1 MRGAYALARALF
13 ASILFASGVFL
24 PASAHDLI
32 TTELAE
38 RYLARANADL
48 EKTRSREVPARRAEA
63 FYDLGRLVDEIRE
76 LLNRDI
82 AMHGKVQGLPSNYL
96 VAQLQA
102 RAVDL
107 KPAPDTGRF
116 GPGVSYYRSALDL
129 DPDVARGDAAY
140 RLLVG
145 EFYDGFDADPLAT
158 RWPWGRLQEQ
168 VRLAERLRAR
178 QPAHPE
184 LEEIEFI
191 LAVVCLQSAR
201 VAPDRDKAR
210 TWGERGAREAAAFR
224 RRFPD
229 SMRTSALEVL
239 VRL

>member
-1 MRGAYALARALF
+1 MPLGGEVVRALF
-13 ASILFASGVFL
+13 ASLLVSLGCLFPV
-24 PASAHDLI
+24 SAHDLI

-38 RYLARANADL
+38 RYLARATADL
-48 EKTRSREVPARRAEA
+48 DRARSREALARRAEA

-102 RAVDL
+102 RAIDL
-107 KPAPDTGRF
+107 KAAPDTGRF
-116 GPGVSYYRSALDL
+116 GPGVSYYRAALDL
-129 DPDVARGDAAY
+129 DQDVAQGDAAY
-140 RLLVG
+140 RLLIG
-145 EFYDGFDADPLAT
+145 EFYEGFDADPLST
-158 RWPWGRLQEQ
+158 RWPWARLQDQ

-178 QPAHPE
+178 QPPHPE

-201 VAPDRDKAR
+201 AAPDREKAR
-210 TWGERGAREAAAFR
+210 AWSERGGREVASFR

-229 SMRTSALEVL
+229 SMRVSALEVL

>member
-1 MRGAYALARALF
+1 MVLGM
-13 ASILFASGVFL
+13 IL

-38 RYLARANADL
+38 RYLARATADL
-48 EKTRSREVPARRAEA
+48 EKTRPRESPARRAEA
-63 FYDLGRLVDEIRE
+63 YYDLGRLVDEIRE

-102 RAVDL
+102 RAVEL

-129 DPDVARGDAAY
+129 DPDTARGDAAY

-158 RWPWGRLQEQ
+158 RWPWPRLQEH

-191 LAVVCLQSAR
+191 LTVVCLQSAR
-201 VAPDRDKAR
+201 AAPDRDKAR
-210 TWGERGAREAAAFR
+210 TWSERGAREAASFR

-229 SMRTSALEVL
+229 SMRVSALEVL
-239 VRL
+239 VKL